1 LAGTIAVDEGL
12 PAFTRDQVIDKYDV
26 PVLVSVYVLW
36 SDFTKKVRLISID
49 CSRFISRRWIPGQRN
64 HVARRQFGAQ
74 TAAASMTRSCA
85 SPAAWRREQE
95 FLAKAAC
102 NEKCLWASSTH
113 GHFLGL

>member
-36 SDFTKKVRLISID
+36 ID